1 MQQRQGKGM
10 PRKRFRKAL
19 DPSSRQL
26 SQMNLEPGQNLVTFT
41 FNTTIWGVQQLHAYL
56 FLYPWNIRLVVS
68 DIDGTITRSDIM
80 GQLLPM
86 VGGDWS
92 QSGVT
97 KLYTSIVGN
106 GYKMMYLSARA
117 IAQASATRDYL
128 ANVQQDGES
137 LPQGPV
143 IMSPDGL
150 LPSLYREVIQRKPHE
165 FKIACLQNI
174 RSLFPD
180 DWNPFYAGFGNRE
193 TDEISYQA
201 VGVPHGKIFTLNS
214 RGEVTV
220 FNKVAQQ
227 SKLHSINDLGDLNKF
242 TNEIFSAINENE
254 TASSDGLLVQEQFN
268 DFNFWRTSYC
278 TDIDAELA

>member
-1 MQQRQGKGM
+1 
-10 PRKRFRKAL
+10 
-19 DPSSRQL
+19 
-26 SQMNLEPGQNLVTFT
+26 
-41 FNTTIWGVQQLHAYL
+41 
-56 FLYPWNIRLVVS
+56 
-68 DIDGTITRSDIM
+68 
-80 GQLLPM
+80 
-86 VGGDWS
+86 
-92 QSGVT
+92 
-97 KLYTSIVGN
+97 
-106 GYKMMYLSARA
+106 MYLSARA

-137 LPQGPV
+137 LPHGPV

-227 SKLHSINDLGDLNKF
+227 SKLHSIHDLGDLNKF
-242 TNEIFSAINENE
+242 TNEIFSAIN
-254 TASSDGLLVQEQFN
+254 
-268 DFNFWRTSYC
+268 
-278 TDIDAELA
+278 

>member
-1 MQQRQGKGM
+1 
-10 PRKRFRKAL
+10 
-19 DPSSRQL
+19 
-26 SQMNLEPGQNLVTFT
+26 
-41 FNTTIWGVQQLHAYL
+41 
-56 FLYPWNIRLVVS
+56 
-68 DIDGTITRSDIM
+68 
-80 GQLLPM
+80 
-86 VGGDWS
+86 
-92 QSGVT
+92 
-97 KLYTSIVGN
+97 
-106 GYKMMYLSARA
+106 
-117 IAQASATRDYL
+117 
-128 ANVQQDGES
+128 
-137 LPQGPV
+137 
-143 IMSPDGL
+143 MSPDGL